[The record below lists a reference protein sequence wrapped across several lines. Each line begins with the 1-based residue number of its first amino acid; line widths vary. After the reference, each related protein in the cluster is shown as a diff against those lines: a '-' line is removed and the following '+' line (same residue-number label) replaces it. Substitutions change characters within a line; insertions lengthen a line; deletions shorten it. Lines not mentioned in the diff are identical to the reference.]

1 MCCAEQRKKKF
12 KRRRIDFNALISL
25 VTSGISEE
33 PRRRKLLD
41 LWYKLD
47 GIQSAQSSNKTHS
60 AIYILRTRTHGQKKT
75 TTTTSLNS
83 PQFTFMDV
91 DYLSNVYFERG
102 ERQPKKTTKKK

>member
-1 MCCAEQRKKKF
+1 MESSQRRAAAE
-12 KRRRIDFNALISL
+12 
-25 VTSGISEE
+25 
-33 PRRRKLLD
+33 
-41 LWYKLD
+41 
-47 GIQSAQSSNKTHS
+47 THS

-102 ERQPKKTTKKK
+102 ERQPHTTTTTKKKIEIFFWLKSCL